1 MTALDQAFI
10 KAYQQDGVA
19 PSSAILDSAQP
30 VSLTE
35 ALTESPKEQDEEA
48 GQGREEASA
57 EDAAEGLADA
67 VLSVLEVGSAAVEVG
82 TTEVGAI
89 EIGPVEIG
97 NARIAPETPPRV
109 ESLGIVEIAPRADHG
124 EPAAVAGD
132 SPFRPLLQVD
142 SFAWPTVCTDLH
154 AAAGVELDQLA
165 AGVMT
170 EGGRRRKVVAMGSVA
185 PGEGCTTML
194 LCAARRLARRGLNV
208 VIVDADLADPQ
219 LAGRLGLAPESGW
232 EEVAA
237 GRASPA
243 DVLIESIEDR
253 ITLLPL
259 QSQPG
264 PAGRTILDD
273 PSLLGGL
280 ALELLRQHYDLVLID
295 VGALGSIADNVTG
308 NPPQSRA
315 AGNWIDATVIVQD
328 IRSTAHDGVARDGV
342 ARVRNYLD
350 AVGIPLAGVAENFVH
365 A

>member
-1 MTALDQAFI
+1 
-10 KAYQQDGVA
+10 
-19 PSSAILDSAQP
+19 
-30 VSLTE
+30 
-35 ALTESPKEQDEEA
+35 
-48 GQGREEASA
+48 
-57 EDAAEGLADA
+57 
-67 VLSVLEVGSAAVEVG
+67 VLSVLEVGSAAVDVG
-82 TTEVGAI
+82 TAEVGAI

-97 NARIAPETPPRV
+97 NARIATETPPRV

-124 EPAAVAGD
+124 EPAAAAGN

-170 EGGRRRKVVAMGSVA
+170 EGGRRRKVVAMGSII

-208 VIVDADLADPQ
+208 VIVDADLADPR
-219 LAGRLGLAPESGW
+219 LAGRLGLVPESGW

-259 QSQPG
+259 QGQPS

-295 VGALGSIADNVTG
+295 VGALGNVAG
-308 NPPQSRA
+308 NPPQSRT
-315 AGNWIDATVIVQD
+315 AGNWIDAAVIVQD
-328 IRSTAHDGVARDGV
+328 IRSTARDGV
-342 ARVRNYLD
+342 ARVRSYLD

>member
-10 KAYQQDGVA
+10 KAYQQDGVT

-35 ALTESPKEQDEEA
+35 ALTESPKEQEE
-48 GQGREEASA
+48 A
-57 EDAAEGLADA
+57 EDASEGLADA
-67 VLSVLEVGSAAVEVG
+67 VLSVLEVGSAAVEMG
-82 TTEVGAI
+82 TAEVGAT
-89 EIGPVEIG
+89 EIGA
-97 NARIAPETPPRV
+97 ARIATESPPSI
-109 ESLGIVEIAPRADHG
+109 ESLGIVEIAPRADQCV
-124 EPAAVAGD
+124 PAAAAGN

-154 AAAGVELDQLA
+154 AAADVELDQLA

-194 LCAARRLARRGLNV
+194 LCTARRLARRGLNV
-208 VIVDADLADPQ
+208 VIVDADLTDPR
-219 LAGRLGLAPESGW
+219 LAGRLGLVPESGW

-259 QSQPG
+259 QGQPG

-295 VGALGSIADNVTG
+295 VGALGNVAG
-308 NPPQSRA
+308 NLPQSRA
-315 AGNWIDATVIVQD
+315 AGNWIDAAVIVQDIRVQD
-328 IRSTAHDGVARDGV
+328 IRSTARDGVARDGV

-350 AVGIPLAGVAENFVH
+350 AVGIPLAGIAENFVH